1 MEVEILQ
8 EAVKLSGE
16 KKRRSHGGSST
27 TGGGR

>member
-16 KKRRSHGGSST
+16 KKRRSHGGSPT